1 MSHTVS
7 GKLHKAPFIKQL
19 QDSTMFAIKLCEV
32 TKDRNTGEKSY
43 VNYEAVLFAKTQS
56 AIDFYT
62 SATSEGSFVV
72 VSCEKLQIKVS
83 DCGQY
88 TSLSMENA
96 RLENASYP
104 QLQAPQQGSSQQQAA
119 PQQQQAP
126 AQVWS
131 SQPQQQQ
138 PQQGFQKPSQQAR
151 QQPQQFVNQQQQ
163 QPQYSEQ
170 TMDFEDDIPF

>member
-7 GKLHKAPFIKQL
+7 GKLYKAPFIKQL
-19 QDSTMFAIKLCEV
+19 QDSTMFAIKLSEV
-32 TKDRNTGEKSY
+32 TKDRSTGEKSY

-62 SATSEGSFVV
+62 SATAEGSFVV
-72 VSCEKLQIKVS
+72 VSCEKLQMKVS

-96 RLENASYP
+96 RLENASY
-104 QLQAPQQGSSQQQAA
+104 QQSQAGTAQQQA
-119 PQQQQAP
+119 PQQQQAR
-126 AQVWS
+126 
-131 SQPQQQQ
+131 PQHGFTQQQ

-151 QQPQQFVNQQQQ
+151 QQPQQPQQFANQQQQ
-163 QPQYSEQ
+163 QPQYSEPP
-170 TMDFEDDIPF
+170 MDFDDDAPF